1 VDTLPGPDNRLDGQQ
16 PWSGTFG
23 MDYRFNSMPLTVGGN
38 FAFTPD
44 FVTRQS
50 LSQTLDQ
57 GRSRSIDM
65 FARWTVNDKASMRLA
80 LSNIAPLANA
90 SISSNSSGASVYNS
104 RLARTGINFSTEIK
118 L

>member
-1 VDTLPGPDNRLDGQQ
+1 
-16 PWSGTFG
+16 
-23 MDYRFNSMPLTVGGN
+23 MDYRFNSMPLTIGGN

-44 FVTRQS
+44 FVTRQT

-65 FARWTVNDKASMRLA
+65 FARWTVSDKASMRLA
-80 LSNIAPLANA
+80 LSNIAPLANG
-90 SISSNSSGASVYNS
+90 SLSSNSSGASVYNA